1 MRPTPKKTVV
11 LSAGGTGGHLFPAE
25 ALAAELLTRGYKVVI
40 LTDKRGEA
48 FKSLGSDV
56 EIFTVKAA
64 YLKSGILSKVRAVAD
79 MGVGIFQAMRLL
91 RKYKPDA
98 VVGFGGYPS
107 FPGLFA
113 AQKMGIPTILHEQN
127 GVLGK
132 ANHFLAKG
140 SDDIATSLPD
150 TKGIAPEL
158 QPRVTTTGNPVRKA
172 IIDAA
177 NKPYPDMDSDI
188 RILVTGGSQAS
199 QSLSEVI
206 PEAMSLLTAAHK
218 KRLFVMHQC
227 RENDLDI
234 TTKRYQ
240 KSGVRAEIK
249 TFFNDMA
256 ERLSSCHLF
265 IGRSGASTVA
275 EMAAMGRPSIF
286 IPDPRHADLQQKFNA
301 EPLEKAGGAWIML
314 HQDFTPKS
322 LADKLTAMLDT
333 PQILVNAAVA
343 AKTCGKTDATARL
356 ADVVEQRIEKSGKLK
371 P

>member
-1 MRPTPKKTVV
+1 MKPTPKKTVV

-25 ALAAELLTRGYKVVI
+25 ALAAELVTRGYKVVI

-48 FKSLGSDV
+48 FKSLGGDV

-64 YLKSGILSKVRAVAD
+64 YLKGGILSKIRAVAD
-79 MGVGIFQAMRLL
+79 MGVGIAQAFKLL
-91 RKYKPDA
+91 RRYKPQA

-132 ANHFLAKG
+132 ANHWLARG

-158 QPRVTTTGNPVRKA
+158 LARVTTTGNPVRQK

-177 NKPYPDMDSDI
+177 KAPYPPIMDDI
-188 RILVTGGSQAS
+188 RVLVTGGSQAS

-206 PEAMSLLTAAHK
+206 PEAVALLPDAQK
-218 KRLFVMHQC
+218 KRLFIMHQC

-234 TTKRYQ
+234 TVNRYE
-240 KSGVRAEIK
+240 KAGVRAEIK

-256 ERLSSCHLF
+256 ERLGKCHLF

-275 EMAAMGRPSIF
+275 EIAATGIPSIF
-286 IPDPRHADLQQKFNA
+286 IPDPRHADLQQKHNA

-314 HQDFTPKS
+314 HQDFTPQN
-322 LADKLTAMLDT
+322 LARKLETLIDAPET
-333 PQILVNAAVA
+333 LVRAAAA
-343 AKTCGKTDATARL
+343 AKSCGRVDATQKL
-356 ADVVEQRIEKSGKLK
+356 ADVVDRRIEKSTARK